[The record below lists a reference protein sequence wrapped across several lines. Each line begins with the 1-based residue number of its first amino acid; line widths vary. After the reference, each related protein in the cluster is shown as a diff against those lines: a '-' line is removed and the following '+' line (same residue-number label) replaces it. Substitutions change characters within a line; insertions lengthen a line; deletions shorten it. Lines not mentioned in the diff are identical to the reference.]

1 MPGDARTCEI
11 ACDLR
16 PAGGSI
22 DRMGILRYIVQ
33 GFGWELGARA
43 ARESLDAVAHATTE
57 QPQPAPTPASE
68 RERRRREK
76 RQARQRRVAARRA
89 QADIEAQLRA
99 LKKHARR

>member
-43 ARESLDAVAHATTE
+43 ARESLDAVADATNE
-57 QPQPAPTPASE
+57 QPAPTPASE

-99 LKKHARR
+99 LKKHARK